1 MATKNTSCK
10 ENNLL
15 GCYCSKCKVYV
26 DEIHLNGLSLIC
38 PYCGQI
44 IWGYIKMAPRK
55 NKNLVDEFDE
65 DIDKDEVEEYDP
77 DDEDRYYKEDY

>member
-1 MATKNTSCK
+1 
-10 ENNLL
+10 
-15 GCYCSKCKVYV
+15 
-26 DEIHLNGLSLIC
+26 
-38 PYCGQI
+38 
-44 IWGYIKMAPRK
+44 MAPRK